1 MKKVFLIAASAL
13 VLLGACK
20 KYDDSAIKQQI
31 SELEKKVSDLQ
42 TALQGAIEKSLT
54 VSVTA
59 VEGGNK
65 LTFSDGTSIVVMNGK
80 DGADGERGPAGE
92 DASVE
97 VVDNGDSYSFT
108 IDGKEYVIGKTVEFS
123 IILENLKPQIAAGES
138 TVIKYTLTGGDES
151 TVVVADAT
159 GGYVAKVDA
168 EASTLSITAPAELP
182 ESGSVLLMAISNA
195 TSRYAAQYIAFN
207 NGVIYPVDDIKVAAD
222 GGSVP
227 VVFETTFADEDVE
240 IVIPQECEWI
250 SLEAQT
256 KAAHTSTKTIVV
268 AANEK
273 MKSRSAVVSVKAPG
287 VKVDFAVIQS
297 SAQLPANVQ
306 PYGVDMGQGYGGG
319 NQGTHCMVRVPICHT
334 YSENFDF
341 TNFESFT
348 LECLVKFNNMTPWGD
363 SSVDKKNWL
372 NSVMGNPGYAFI
384 RVNHPDDNSGNAVPT
399 KAKFNGLVPGGEVNS
414 QEFTLNEW
422 HHVALTYDK
431 GLTTIYVDGEIGEQ
445 NTFAAQKVDLTQV
458 GEGLSH
464 RSDFYDF
471 FLGTQNQ
478 SRFLNGSMAEARLW
492 SVARTQEQ
500 IKANARCLSTRE
512 EGLLG
517 YWKLCGTEN
526 SVILQDY
533 SGNGFDAQ
541 ILGEVDFTEKNVE
554 VKDNA
559 SI

>member
-159 GGYVAKVDA
+159 GGYAAKVDA

-250 SLEAQT
+250 SLAAQT
-256 KAAHTSTKTIVV
+256 KAVHTSTKTIVV
-268 AANEK
+268 AANEM

-297 SAQLPANVQ
+297 PAQLPANVQ

-348 LECLVKFNNMTPWGD
+348 LECLVKFNHMTPWGD

-517 YWKLCGTEN
+517 YWKLCGTDN

>member
-97 VVDNGDSYSFT
+97 VVDNGDSYSFM
-108 IDGKEYVIGKTVEFS
+108 IDGKEYVIEKTVEFS

-227 VVFETTFADEDVE
+227 VVFETTFADEDIE

-250 SLEAQT
+250 SLAAQT
-256 KAAHTSTKTIVV
+256 KAVHTSTKTIVV

-297 SAQLPANVQ
+297 PAQLPANVQ

-478 SRFLNGSMAEARLW
+478 SRFLNGSMSEARLW

-500 IKANARCLSTRE
+500 VKASARCLSTRE

>member
-1 MKKVFLIAASAL
+1 MKKVFLVLASAL
-13 VLLGACK
+13 VLFSACSE
-20 KYDDSAIKQQI
+20 KYDDSGIRQQI

-54 VSVTA
+54 VTVTA

-65 LTFSDGTSIVVMNGK
+65 LTFSDGTSIVVMDGK
-80 DGADGERGPAGE
+80 DGKDGEQGPAGE
-92 DASVE
+92 DAHVT
-97 VVDNGDSYSFT
+97 VVDNGDSYTFT
-108 IDGKEYVIGKTVEFS
+108 IGDKEYVIKKTVEFS
-123 IILENLKPQIAAGES
+123 IILENLTPQIGAGES
-138 TVIKYTLTGGDES
+138 TIISYVLTGGDES
-151 TVVVADAT
+151 AVVVAEAK
-159 GGYVAKVDA
+159 GGYEAKVDA
-168 EASTLSITAPAELP
+168 GASTLSITAPAELP

-207 NGVIYPVDDIKVAAD
+207 NGVIYPIEDITVSAA
-222 GGSVP
+222 GGTVP
-227 VVFETTFADEDVE
+227 VVFETSIADEDIEV
-240 IVIPQECEWI
+240 VIPSDCEWI
-250 SLEAQT
+250 SLEVQT
-256 KAAHTSTKTIVV
+256 KAVRKTSRNIVV
-268 AANEK
+268 SANEL
-273 MKSRSAVVSVKAPG
+273 MKSRSAVITVKGPG
-287 VKVDFAVIQS
+287 VEVDFAVIQS
-297 SAQLPANVQ
+297 PAGLPADVQ

-319 NQGTHCMVRVPICHT
+319 NQGTHSMVRVPICHT
-334 YSENFDF
+334 YCENFDF
-341 TNFESFT
+341 TDFESFT
-348 LECLVKFNNMTPWGD
+348 LECLVRFNNMTPWGD
-363 SSVDKKNWL
+363 SSEQKKNWL
-372 NSVMGNPGYAFI
+372 NSVIGNPGYAFI
-384 RVNHPDDNSGNAVPT
+384 RVNHPDDNSGNAVPV
-399 KAKFNGLVPGGEVNS
+399 KAKFNGMVPGGEVNS

-464 RSDFYDF
+464 RSEFYDF

-500 IKANARCLSTRE
+500 IKANARCLSSRE

-533 SGNGFDAQ
+533 SGHGFDAQ

-554 VKDNA
+554 VK
-559 SI
+559 